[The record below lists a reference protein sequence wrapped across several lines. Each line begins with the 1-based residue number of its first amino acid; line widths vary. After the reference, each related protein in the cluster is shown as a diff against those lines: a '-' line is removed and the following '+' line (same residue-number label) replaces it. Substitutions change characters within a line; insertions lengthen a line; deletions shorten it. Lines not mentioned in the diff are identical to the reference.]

1 VRRRPPGRVTNLAL
15 LVALLLAIATGTGAV
30 AAGSAGGRW
39 VAITHGIVGVAVVLL
54 VPWKTRIIRRGLR
67 RARASRW
74 ASLLLAAL
82 AAATI
87 LSGLGYATAA
97 CSPRSAGPA
106 ACGSTSPQ
114 R

>member
-1 VRRRPPGRVTNLAL
+1 MTNLAL

-30 AAGSAGGRW
+30 AAGSSGGRW

-82 AAATI
+82 AAAGSLRYSAQAQSRACWGVPT
-87 LSGLGYATAA
+87 GRPLG
-97 CSPRSAGPA
+97 SSE
-106 ACGSTSPQ
+106 SW
-114 R
+114 